1 MEVELKILFDAH
13 GLLNTAR
20 LSFTD
25 LKTNTS
31 LFFIASEQRHTRNG
45 ESQIFFVLSSPNLQN
60 LELNK
65 SLQNIPQ
72 FVLSKEAYALPESNV
87 FPKEK
92 ISTKKFWVKSLQ
104 DDLSS
109 DELTLIRNIE
119 EGFEA
124 GFEPELCEEG
134 INGTYFLKDK
144 NGNKIGVFKP
154 KDEEGNSP
162 QNPKK
167 NNNEEE
173 KELDS
178 TKGIKEGEATLREVA
193 AYLLDSSKF
202 HGVPLTFM
210 AEVSHP
216 SFSNQTVKIGS
227 IQSFVKHDGCSE
239 DISCNLFPINEVHK
253 IGILDI
259 MMFNM
264 DRHGGNILYKKTQ
277 SGYKLV
283 PIDHGFSLPEYKS
296 YDESSIGNA
305 WFDWFTWTQAKEKF
319 DQESKKYIESIDI
332 DANARLLT
340 QKLNM
345 SSESITTMKI
355 GTMLLKKGA
364 KNDLSLYDI
373 ANIICRQDLDEA
385 STIEILCKKAEEM
398 AQLSFERDTDREK
411 LFFECLS
418 TLLDEHINNIN

>member
-1 MEVELKILFDAH
+1 MEVELKILFNNH
-13 GLLNTAR
+13 GLLSTAR

-31 LFFIASEQRHTRNG
+31 LSFIAPENTGPNG
-45 ESQIFFVLSSPNLQN
+45 DNRIFFVLSSPHLENLQ
-60 LELNK
+60 LEK
-65 SLQNIPQ
+65 SLLNLPQ
-72 FVLSKEAYALPESNV
+72 IILPQQYVPSALSESNA
-87 FPKEK
+87 FPEEK
-92 ISTKKFWVKSLQ
+92 ITTKKFWVKPLQ

-109 DELTLIRNIE
+109 DALSLIRSIE

-167 NNNEEE
+167 NSNEED

-178 TKGIKEGEATLREVA
+178 SKGIKEGEAILREVA

-210 AEVSHP
+210 TEISHP
-216 SFSNQTVKIGS
+216 SFSNQTVKKGS
-227 IQSFVKHDGCSE
+227 IQYFVKHDGCSE
-239 DISCNLFPINEVHK
+239 DISVNSFPVKEVHK

-264 DRHGGNILYKKTQ
+264 DRHGGNILYQKTQ
-277 SGYKLV
+277 SGYRLV

-296 YDESSIGNA
+296 DDESSIGNA
-305 WFDWFTWTQAKEKF
+305 WFDWLTWGQAKEKF
-319 DQESKKYIESIDI
+319 DEESKKYIESIDMDI
-332 DANARLLT
+332 NARLLT

-345 SSESITTMKI
+345 SPESITTMKI

-364 KNDLSLYDI
+364 KNDLSLHDI
-373 ANIICRQDLDEA
+373 ANIVCREDLDQP

-398 AQLSFERDTDREK
+398 ATEKSF
-411 LFFECLS
+411 LECLS
-418 TLLDEHINNIN
+418 TLMDEHINNLN